1 MGMKGEG
8 FLQLPSQEIQVV
20 LERVRHTPKERI
32 SRRSK
37 TDEHIIIWELTL
49 PKLLMFSIMIT
60 NEVQQRKGGCEAG
73 GGKTRE
79 RK

>member
-1 MGMKGEG
+1 MGMKGER
-8 FLQLPSQEIQVV
+8 FLQLPSQQIQVV
-20 LERVRHTPKERI
+20 LERVKYTPKEGI

-73 GGKTRE
+73 GGKKRE